1 MHRMTIGV
9 GVAFG
14 IGGGV
19 LGAGLDMEVDVPGS
33 RGLWIGTGVF
43 LLFLGAGLAA
53 LGLGL
58 AQRSVHS
65 SLWQLLVAALFGL
78 LCAVVL
84 LAPRGEGE
92 AAALGYDYSVIFRV
106 AVAVL
111 MWGGALLGAVGV
123 LGSYVALPKS
133 VRRVG

>member
-1 MHRMTIGV
+1 MTFPSQNDGPT
-9 GVAFG
+9 GRKGG
-14 IGGGV
+14 IAVMRG
-19 LGAGLDMEVDVPGS
+19 LGAG
-33 RGLWIGTGVF
+33 IGTGVF

-111 MWGGALLGAVGV
+111 MWGGALLGAAGV

>member
-1 MHRMTIGV
+1 MAAGQ
-9 GVAFG
+9 
-14 IGGGV
+14 V
-19 LGAGLDMEVDVPGS
+19 LG
-33 RGLWIGTGVF
+33 IGTGVF

-84 LAPRGEGE
+84 LAPRGEGK

-111 MWGGALLGAVGV
+111 MWGGALLGAAGV

>member
-1 MHRMTIGV
+1 MDKSMN
-9 GVAFG
+9 
-14 IGGGV
+14 
-19 LGAGLDMEVDVPGS
+19 S
-33 RGLWIGTGVF
+33 
-43 LLFLGAGLAA
+43 A